1 MTGNIQ
7 PLDQWMRIVKDD
19 GTPTTEFI
27 RWAQERQIDI
37 TNGIDA
43 AEAQA
48 LIDAWAAARDIV
60 AGVGL
65 DGGGNLSSDVT
76 INLEDTAVSPG
87 AYTNVNLTVDQQG
100 RITAA
105 ANGSGGG
112 IAVDEAGVEILASA
126 TRLNFT
132 GSVTITDLGGGEAE
146 INISGGGGGGVPTTV
161 QFKSIARANLSG
173 GITLDAAPTDG
184 NLLVAIVFNATA
196 TTPPIANGGW
206 TSAEADSTLPDHSVM
221 YRFAG
226 AGESATQ
233 NPTSSTD
240 GGSIIMYEISGAFGV
255 IAPGATT
262 TTATVVSQ
270 SLVSGSWALLAAVSG
285 LLIGYSGRRTA
296 ENGTLS
302 GSFTNEVTI
311 NGAAGTT
318 GGTGVSIVAD
328 SAAKSPGASLPS
340 LTCTWPTSAAS
351 KAGIFIVY

>member
-7 PLDQWMRIVKDD
+7 PLNQWMRIANGD
-19 GTPTTEFI
+19 GTPTPEFI

-43 AEAQA
+43 VEAQA

-65 DGGGNLSSDVT
+65 DGGGDLSGDVT
-76 INLEDTAVSPG
+76 INLEDTAVTPG
-87 AYTNVNLTVDQQG
+87 TYGDSTNVAQITVDQQG
-100 RITAA
+100 RITAVLEVA
-105 ANGSGGG
+105 
-112 IAVDEAGVEILASA
+112 
-126 TRLNFT
+126 
-132 GSVTITDLGGGEAE
+132 
-146 INISGGGGGGVPTTV
+146 ISGGGGGGVPTTV

-173 GITLDAAPTDG
+173 GITLDAAPTNG

-196 TTPPIANGGW
+196 TTAPIANGGW
-206 TSAEADSTLPDHSVM
+206 TSAEADTALPDHSVM

-240 GGSIIMYEISGAFGV
+240 GGSIIMYEISGALGV

-270 SLVSGSWALLAAVSG
+270 SLAANAWILLAATSG
-285 LLIGYSGRRTA
+285 LMIGHSGRRTA

-318 GGTGVSIVAD
+318 GGTGVSIVAG
-328 SAAKSPGASLPS
+328 SAVKSPGASLPS

-351 KAGIFIVY
+351 KVGIFIVY

>member
-1 MTGNIQ
+1 MALNNLRLSRAQIAKIVGNDPEAIKQ
-7 PLDQWMRIVKDD
+7 FEKLFTLNQDYLVSGAVDD
-19 GTPTTEFI
+19 TT
-27 RWAQERQIDI
+27 
-37 TNGIDA
+37 IDA
-43 AEAQA
+43 GNA
-48 LIDAWAAARDIV
+48 LAAAGAALDRATDLESRITSLELAPVPQPDI
-60 AGVGL
+60 
-65 DGGGNLSSDVT
+65 
-76 INLEDTAVSPG
+76 DTAIS
-87 AYTNVNLTVDQQG
+87 
-100 RITAA
+100 
-105 ANGSGGG
+105 GS
-112 IAVDEAGVEILASA
+112 IAVDDNGVEVLASA

-132 GSVTITDLGGGEAE
+132 GSGVTVTDLGGGEAE
-146 INISGGGGGGVPTTV
+146 INISGGGGSVPTTV
-161 QFKSIARANLSG
+161 QFKSVAVGDLST
-173 GITLDAAPTDG
+173 GITLDAAPTNG

-196 TTPPIANGGW
+196 TVAPASNAGW
-206 TSAEADSTLPDHSVM
+206 TSADSDTNLPDHTVM

-240 GGSIIMYEISGAFGV
+240 GGSIIIYEFSGALGI

-270 SLVSGSWALLAAVSG
+270 SFVSSAWNLLAATTG
-285 LLIGYSGRRTA
+285 LMIGYSGRRTA

-311 NGAAGTT
+311 NGASGTT

-351 KAGIFIVY
+351 KAGILIVY